1 MPFVTVGTENDQ
13 PIDIHYDDKGSGR
26 PVVLLQG
33 FPLTGAEWDEQRIP
47 LLEAGYRVIALDRR
61 GFGRSSRPSTGYD
74 YDTFADDVDAVLTR
88 LDLHDVTLLGF
99 SMGTADIARYVGR
112 HGTGRIRSLAM
123 LATFGPQLAARESDP
138 VGFPPEVFDGIR
150 AGIVA
155 DRAQYLENY
164 FLQHYVADQNLGI
177 RVSEAKLRRDFASA
191 ATADGW
197 AVLHCVDAWT
207 ESFHDDLRAI
217 DVPLLVMQGT
227 EDRNIP
233 IDFGARRIPEFVPHA
248 EVVEIVGG
256 PHGIGVTHTAEVNP
270 RLLDFIAR

>member
-1 MPFVTVGTENDQ
+1 
-13 PIDIHYDDKGSGR
+13 
-26 PVVLLQG
+26 VLLQG

-61 GFGRSSRPSTGYD
+61 GFGRSSRPLGGFD
-74 YDTFADDVDAVLTR
+74 YDTFADDLDAVLR
-88 LDLHDVTLLGF
+88 ALDLQDVTLLGF

-112 HGTGRIRSLAM
+112 HGTGRIRSIAM
-123 LATFGPQLAARESDP
+123 MATFGPQLAARDSDP
-138 VGFPPEVFDGIR
+138 IGLPPEAFTAVKDL
-150 AGIVA
+150 IVK

-177 RVSEAKLRRDFASA
+177 RVSEAKLRRDFESA

-197 AVLHCVDAWT
+197 AVLHCVDAWQ
-207 ESFHDDLRAI
+207 ESFHDDLPKI

-233 IDFGARRIPEFVPHA
+233 IDFGARRIAEFVPDA

-256 PHGIGVTHTAEVNP
+256 PHGIGVTHTDEVNP
-270 RLLDFIAR
+270 RLLAFVGE